1 MPPVPL
7 RRNRDFVLLQ
17 IGQLLS
23 DAGSQTTSIAY
34 PLLVLAV
41 THSPAEAGA
50 VGFAR
55 IVPFALFAL
64 PAGAVA
70 DRRNRKW
77 LMIAADA
84 VRLVALAALAATILA
99 GAVRFWAILGIAFV
113 EGVATVF
120 FSAAQSG
127 ALRSVVPT
135 PQMPTASATVT
146 GRRSV
151 VILAGPPLGGAL
163 FGIAR
168 AIPFLVDAGS
178 YAFSTLSLLAM
189 RTPFQERREPDSAP
203 LRAQIAEGFG
213 YLWNHAFLRT
223 CALLFGIGNFVF
235 PGLALTI
242 VVVGRRHGL
251 TSSEIGGLTAAFG
264 GTLLLGSL
272 LSGYSRRFFSVR
284 TILLLEL
291 WTWTGCALFL
301 VWPSVYVLTVSILP
315 TALTI
320 PSTDS
325 VVHGFR
331 IGMTPDRLIGRVE
344 SAARNISL
352 LAAPVGPLLAG
363 FLLDSVSER
372 ETVAVF
378 AGCGLVLALWGTTSR
393 AIKDA
398 PSLAALEDVPREPPL
413 DLDPTMG

>member
-1 MPPVPL
+1 M
-7 RRNRDFVLLQ
+7 LLQ
-17 IGQLLS
+17 AGQLLS
-23 DAGSQTTSIAY
+23 DVGSQTTAIAF

-41 THSPAEAGA
+41 THSPAKAGA

-77 LMIAADA
+77 LMIGADA
-84 VRLVALAALAATILA
+84 GRLLAIAALAATILA
-99 GAVRFWAILGIAFV
+99 GGAGFWLILAIAFAD
-113 EGVATVF
+113 GVGTVV

-127 ALRSVVPT
+127 ALRSVVPVT
-135 PQMPTASATVT
+135 QMPAASATVT

-163 FGIAR
+163 FGLAR

-189 RTPFQERREPDSAP
+189 RTPFQQPREPDAAP
-203 LRAQIAEGFG
+203 VSAQIAEGLR
-213 YLWNHAFLRT
+213 YLWDHAFLRT

-235 PGLALTI
+235 PGLALAI
-242 VVVGRRHGL
+242 VVIGKRHGL
-251 TSSEIGGLTAAFG
+251 SSGEIGLLTATFG
-264 GTLLLGSL
+264 AALLLGAL
-272 LSGYSRRFFSVR
+272 LSGYSRRFFTVR

-291 WTWTGCALFL
+291 WTWTGSALFL
-301 VWPSVYVLTVSILP
+301 VWPSVYVLTASVLP

-325 VVHGFR
+325 VVHGLR
-331 IGMTPDRLIGRVE
+331 IGLTPERLIGRVE

-352 LAAPVGPLLAG
+352 LVAPFGPLLAG
-363 FLLDSVSER
+363 FLLDAVSER

-378 AGCGLVLALWGTTSR
+378 AGCGLVLAVWGTLSPS
-393 AIKDA
+393 IKNA
-398 PSLAALEDVPREPPL
+398 PSLAALDEVPPE
-413 DLDPTMG
+413 LDPLTG